1 VDSKKIQRLYDTFDV
16 IHTRPLKVR
25 DRQTGEFRQI
35 GELSYITARQVMDR
49 LDEVFGVFGWQVK
62 FEAMDPRNVKCSLSV
77 NVDGEWITKEDFG
90 FSDNEN
96 SADSGIKGAASDALK
111 RAAVHFGIGR
121 FLYDERSG
129 GDNGNRG
136 GGGGYGGNSGGYGR
150 QQGYQRREN
159 YGGAQR
165 SRSFGN
171 RSENT
176 DTNTGEVYEKQPF
189 KKPFG
194 SEDPVEKTIDLL
206 SANSFTPEEFHEAFG
221 VNFSP
226 LIIANLLEEGW
237 TPESIVGAVK
247 KAASSK

>member
-1 VDSKKIQRLYDTFDV
+1 MDSKKIQRLYDTFDV
-16 IHTRPLKVR
+16 IHTRPLKIR

-62 FEAMDPRNVKCSLSV
+62 FEALDPRNVKCSLSV

-90 FSDNEN
+90 FSDNE
-96 SADSGIKGAASDALK
+96 SSTDSGIKGAASDALK

-136 GGGGYGGNSGGYGR
+136 GIGYQR
-150 QQGYQRREN
+150 QQGYQRRES
-159 YGGAQR
+159 YGGTQR

-171 RSENT
+171 RTEHA
-176 DTNTGEVYEKQPF
+176 DTGEVYEKQPF

-194 SEDPVEKTIDLL
+194 ADDPVEKTIDLL
-206 SANSFTPEEFHEAFG
+206 HENFVTPEEFHEAFG

>member
-1 VDSKKIQRLYDTFDV
+1 MDSKKIQRLYDTFDV
-16 IHTRPLKVR
+16 IHTRPLKIR

-49 LDEVFGVFGWQVK
+49 LDEVFSVFGWQGK
-62 FEAMDPRNVKCSLSV
+62 FEAMDPRNVKCTLSV

-136 GGGGYGGNSGGYGR
+136 GGYGR
-150 QQGYQRREN
+150 QQGYQRRES
-159 YGGAQR
+159 YGGTQR

-171 RSENT
+171 RNENV
-176 DTNTGEVYEKQPF
+176 DADTGEVYENQPF

-194 SEDPVEKTIDLL
+194 TEDPVEKTIDLL

-226 LIIANLLEEGW
+226 LIIANLIEEGW

>member
-1 VDSKKIQRLYDTFDV
+1 MDSKKVQRLYDTFDV
-16 IHTRPLKVR
+16 IHTRPLKIR

-62 FEAMDPRNVKCSLSV
+62 FEAMDPRNVKCTLSV

-136 GGGGYGGNSGGYGR
+136 GSGYGR
-150 QQGYQRREN
+150 QQGYQRRES
-159 YGGAQR
+159 YGGTQR

-171 RSENT
+171 RNENVDT
-176 DTNTGEVYEKQPF
+176 DTGEVYEKQPF

-194 SEDPVEKTIDLL
+194 GEDPVEKTIDLL